1 MGGNQAAI
9 GHGHQADPNAGGQ
22 RGRVCK
28 KEFVPTGNLSGGNCH
43 DGATDRPSGA
53 SLAAWAGNETMQ
65 PQCEVASM
73 GDCSLRLRQLVS
85 CILQFSRSC
94 GSGALELRSGESS
107 QNSARG
113 ARELLPQIRILVP
126 ILDIPRLCTSRRVNP
141 QRIEAF
147 FAVGGSTEI

>member
-1 MGGNQAAI
+1 MAETRLRLVMDIRLIQMLV
-9 GHGHQADPNAGGQ
+9 GQ

-73 GDCSLRLRQLVS
+73 GTVR
-85 CILQFSRSC
+85 
-94 GSGALELRSGESS
+94 
-107 QNSARG
+107 
-113 ARELLPQIRILVP
+113 
-126 ILDIPRLCTSRRVNP
+126 
-141 QRIEAF
+141 
-147 FAVGGSTEI
+147 